1 MPPSALR
8 PRRCTA
14 SETTIIHFVSTQP
27 RPPSPDDTAM
37 RPPAQGTLSVAN
49 TWSDSGLCKPRARLC
64 SAAPE
69 LTRLQDCFYASVFE
83 NESPHLKTLPLAVQ
97 QKQIVVTCNYV
108 ARERV
113 SFLVVS
119 ATLYE
124 YTCSSHDSPAK
135 PADLRAAGTEKAPA
149 DHRCKKT
156 LSGRRNRTG
165 RGPDTLQKCF
175 QRAILVAEILLVEC
189 AV

>member
-8 PRRCTA
+8 RRRCTA
-14 SETTIIHFVSTQP
+14 NETTILHFVSTHP
-27 RPPSPDDTAM
+27 RPPSLDDTAL
-37 RPPAQGTLSVAN
+37 RPPAPGTLSVAN
-49 TWSDSGLCKPRARLC
+49 ACLDPGLCKPRVRLW
-64 SAAPE
+64 SAEPK
-69 LTRLQDCFYASVFE
+69 LTRLQDCFYASVVE

-119 ATLYE
+119 ATQYE

-135 PADLRAAGTEKAPA
+135 PADVRAAGTEKAPA

-156 LSGRRNRTG
+156 LSGCRNRPG